1 MAAVRDL
8 YEILGVQRDASPDE
22 IKRAYRALAREH
34 HPDVSSAPEAE
45 ERFKEIVGAYEIL
58 SDPQKRQQYDTFG
71 QSGGPSGAGF
81 NDIQDIFDMFFGGGF
96 GGTRRGR
103 RPTRTRR
110 GEDLSTLLT
119 LSFTEA
125 AFGVRQEL
133 QLDRMAVCETCL
145 GNGAQPGTAPVACR
159 TCHGSGELQQ
169 MRRSIFGTVMTASP
183 CPTCEGTGQEI
194 PDKCETCF
202 GEGRV
207 REGRDRR
214 GGRSRRGRRRDGAPS
229 GRIRERG
236 PGRAGSREISSWASA
251 SSRRWRSTGG
261 DRTCSRSL
269 DLSVTQVTLGADV
282 ELETLDGVEHLRIE
296 AGTESGTVIRLRGKG
311 VPNINRRG
319 RGDLYVT
326 VHVDHADGSF
336 PRGAQAHRT
345 ARRAPGRG
353 HVQARA
359 RANRAPAARC
369 LSPRIAVKR

>member
-8 YEILGVQRDASPDE
+8 YEILGVQRDASADE
-22 IKRAYRALAREH
+22 IKRAYRSLAREH

-58 SDPQKRQQYDTFG
+58 SDPQKRERYDTFG
-71 QSGGPSGAGF
+71 LSGGPAGAPF

-96 GGTRRGR
+96 GGSRRGR

-119 LSFTEA
+119 LSFSEA

-133 QLDRMAVCETCL
+133 QLERMAVCETC
-145 GNGAQPGTAPVACR
+145 GGTGGQPGTAPVACR

-207 REGRDRR
+207 RKAETVVVEVPAGVADGMELRVGGSGNEGRAGGQSGDLFVGIRVEPSLAFDRR
-214 GGRSRRGRRRDGAPS
+214 GQDLFA
-229 GRIRERG
+229 IV
-236 PGRAGSREISSWASA
+236 
-251 SSRRWRSTGG
+251 
-261 DRTCSRSL
+261 

-296 AGTESGTVIRLRGKG
+296 AGTESGTVIRLRSKG

-326 VHVDHADGSF
+326 VHVITPTDLSREERRLLEQLAEL
-336 PRGAQAHRT
+336 RGETTSKREPART
-345 ARRAPGRG
+345 ELRRPDA
-353 HVQARA
+353 
-359 RANRAPAARC
+359 
-369 LSPRIAVKR
+369 

>member
-8 YEILGVQRDASPDE
+8 YEILGVQRDASADE

-58 SDPQKRQQYDTFG
+58 SDPEKRQQYDTFG
-71 QSGGPSGAGF
+71 QSGGPGGAPF
-81 NDIQDIFDMFFGGGF
+81 NDIQDIFDMFFGGGGF

-133 QLDRMAVCETCL
+133 HLERMAVCQTCL
-145 GNGAQPGTAPVACR
+145 GNGAKPGTAPVACR

-207 REGRDRR
+207 RNADTVVVEVPAGVADGMELRVGGSGNEGRSGGRSGDLFVGIRVEPSLAFDRR
-214 GGRSRRGRRRDGAPS
+214 GQDLFA
-229 GRIRERG
+229 I
-236 PGRAGSREISSWASA
+236 A
-251 SSRRWRSTGG
+251 
-261 DRTCSRSL
+261 

-282 ELETLDGVEHLRIE
+282 ALETLDGVEQLRIE

-326 VHVDHADGSF
+326 VHVITPTDLSREERKLIEQLAQL
-336 PRGAQAHRT
+336 RGETTSKREPART
-345 ARRAPGRG
+345 ELRRPDA
-353 HVQARA
+353 
-359 RANRAPAARC
+359 
-369 LSPRIAVKR
+369 

>member
-8 YEILGVQRDASPDE
+8 YEILGVQRDASADE
-22 IKRAYRALAREH
+22 IKRAYRSLAREH

-58 SDPQKRQQYDTFG
+58 SDPQKRQRYDAFG
-71 QSGGPSGAGF
+71 SSGGPAGAPF

-96 GGTRRGR
+96 GGGRRGR
-103 RPTRTRR
+103 RPSRTRR

-119 LSFTEA
+119 LSFSEA

-133 QLDRMAVCETCL
+133 QLERMGVCEACL

-194 PDKCETCF
+194 PEKCETCF

-207 REGRDRR
+207 RKTQTVIVDVPAGVADGMELRVGGSGNEGRAGGQPGDLFVGISVQPSLAFDRR
-214 GGRSRRGRRRDGAPS
+214 GQDLFA
-229 GRIRERG
+229 I
-236 PGRAGSREISSWASA
+236 
-251 SSRRWRSTGG
+251 
-261 DRTCSRSL
+261 L

-282 ELETLDGVEHLRIE
+282 ELETLDGIEHLRVDP
-296 AGTESGTVIRLRGKG
+296 GTESGSVIRLRGKG

-326 VHVDHADGSF
+326 VHVITPTDLSREEHKLLERLAELRGETTSKREPVRTELRRPDG
-336 PRGAQAHRT
+336 
-345 ARRAPGRG
+345 
-353 HVQARA
+353 
-359 RANRAPAARC
+359 
-369 LSPRIAVKR
+369 

>member
-1 MAAVRDL
+1 VAAVRDL
-8 YEILGVQRDASPDE
+8 YEILGVGRDASPED
-22 IKRAYRALAREH
+22 IKRAYRTLAREH

-71 QSGGPSGAGF
+71 RRAALRAPF

-96 GGTRRGR
+96 GGGGRRGR
-103 RPTRTRR
+103 RPSRTRR
-110 GEDLSTLLT
+110 GEDLSTLLS

-133 QLDRMAVCETCL
+133 RLERMVVCGTCL

-183 CPTCEGTGQEI
+183 CTTCEGTGQEI

-207 REGRDRR
+207 RAAQTVTVDVPAGVADGMELRVGGSGNDGRAGGPAGDLFVGIRVEPSLAFDRR
-214 GGRSRRGRRRDGAPS
+214 GQDVFA
-229 GRIRERG
+229 I
-236 PGRAGSREISSWASA
+236 
-251 SSRRWRSTGG
+251 
-261 DRTCSRSL
+261 L
-269 DLSVTQVTLGADV
+269 DLSMTQVTLGADV
-282 ELETLDGVEHLRIE
+282 MVETLDGVEHLRID
-296 AGTESGTVIRLRGKG
+296 AGTESGTVIRLHGKG
-311 VPNINRRG
+311 VPNVNRRG

-326 VHVDHADGSF
+326 VHVVTPSDLSREEKKLVEQLAEL
-336 PRGAQAHRT
+336 RGEVTSKRDPA
-345 ARRAPGRG
+345 APSSG
-353 HVQARA
+353 
-359 RANRAPAARC
+359 ARC
-369 LSPRIAVKR
+369 LTPPPDR

>member
-8 YEILGVQRDASPDE
+8 YEILGVQRDASAEE
-22 IKRAYRALAREH
+22 IKKAYRALAREH

-71 QSGGPSGAGF
+71 QSGGPGGAPF

-96 GGTRRGR
+96 GGSRRGR

-119 LSFTEA
+119 LTFSEA

-133 QLDRMAVCETCL
+133 QLERMAVCATCL

-194 PDKCETCF
+194 PDKCETCL

-207 REGRDRR
+207 RTAGTVTVEVPAGVADGMELRVSGSGNEGRAGGQPGDLFVGIRVEPSLGFDRR
-214 GGRSRRGRRRDGAPS
+214 GQ
-229 GRIRERG
+229 
-236 PGRAGSREISSWASA
+236 
-251 SSRRWRSTGG
+251 
-261 DRTCSRSL
+261 
-269 DLSVTQVTLGADV
+269 DLFAIADVTITQVTLGADIEV
-282 ELETLDGVEHLRIE
+282 ETLDGAEHLRIE

-326 VHVDHADGSF
+326 VHVVTPTELTREERKLIEQLAEL
-336 PRGAQAHRT
+336 RGEVTSKRDP
-345 ARRAPGRG
+345 ARIELRRPDA
-353 HVQARA
+353 
-359 RANRAPAARC
+359 
-369 LSPRIAVKR
+369 

>member
-8 YEILGVQRDASPDE
+8 YEILGVQRDASGED
-22 IKRAYRALAREH
+22 IKKAYRTLAREH

-71 QSGGPSGAGF
+71 QSGGPAGAPF

-96 GGTRRGR
+96 GASRRGR

-119 LSFTEA
+119 LTFSEA

-133 QLDRMAVCETCL
+133 QLERLSICQTCL

-194 PDKCETCF
+194 PDRCETCV

-207 REGRDRR
+207 RAAGTVTVEVPAGVADGMELRVSGSGNEGRAGGQPGDLFVGIRVEPSLAFDRR
-214 GGRSRRGRRRDGAPS
+214 GQ
-229 GRIRERG
+229 
-236 PGRAGSREISSWASA
+236 
-251 SSRRWRSTGG
+251 
-261 DRTCSRSL
+261 
-269 DLSVTQVTLGADV
+269 DLFAIADVSVTQVTLGADI
-282 ELETLDGVEHLRIE
+282 EIETLDGMEHLRIE
-296 AGTESGTVIRLRGKG
+296 AGTESGTVMRLRGKG

-326 VHVDHADGSF
+326 VHVVTPTELSREERKLIEELARL
-336 PRGAQAHRT
+336 RGEVTSKRDPART
-345 ARRAPGRG
+345 ELRRPDA
-353 HVQARA
+353 
-359 RANRAPAARC
+359 
-369 LSPRIAVKR
+369 

>member
-8 YEILGVQRDASPDE
+8 YEILGVQRDASAED
-22 IKRAYRALAREH
+22 IKKAYRSLAREH
-34 HPDVSSAPEAE
+34 HPDVSAAPEAE

-58 SDPQKRQQYDTFG
+58 SDPQKRQRYDAFG
-71 QSGGPSGAGF
+71 LSGGPAGAPF

-96 GGTRRGR
+96 SGTRRGR

-119 LSFTEA
+119 LSFSEA
-125 AFGVRQEL
+125 AFGVRREL
-133 QLDRMAVCETCL
+133 KLDRMATCGTCL

-207 REGRDRR
+207 RKADTVTVDVPAGVADGMELRVGGSGNEGRAGGQPGDLFVGIRVEPSLAFDRR
-214 GGRSRRGRRRDGAPS
+214 GQDLFA
-229 GRIRERG
+229 IV
-236 PGRAGSREISSWASA
+236 
-251 SSRRWRSTGG
+251 
-261 DRTCSRSL
+261 

-326 VHVDHADGSF
+326 VHVRTPTDLSREERKLLERLAEL
-336 PRGAQAHRT
+336 RGETTSKREPART
-345 ARRAPGRG
+345 ELRRPDA
-353 HVQARA
+353 
-359 RANRAPAARC
+359 
-369 LSPRIAVKR
+369 

>member
-71 QSGGPSGAGF
+71 QAGGPSGAGF

-110 GEDLSTLLT
+110 GEDLSTILT

-194 PDKCETCF
+194 PNKCETCF

-207 REGRDRR
+207 RKAETVVVDVPAGVADGMELRVGGSGNEGRAGGQSGDLFVGIRVEPSLAFDRR
-214 GGRSRRGRRRDGAPS
+214 GQDLFA
-229 GRIRERG
+229 I
-236 PGRAGSREISSWASA
+236 A
-251 SSRRWRSTGG
+251 
-261 DRTCSRSL
+261 
-269 DLSVTQVTLGADV
+269 DLSVTQVTLGADI
-282 ELETLDGVEHLRIE
+282 ELETLDGIEHLRIE
-296 AGTESGTVIRLRGKG
+296 AGTESGTVIKLRGKG

-326 VHVDHADGSF
+326 VHVITPTDLSREERKLIEQLAQI
-336 PRGAQAHRT
+336 RGEVTSKRE
-345 ARRAPGRG
+345 PGRTELRRPD
-353 HVQARA
+353 A
-359 RANRAPAARC
+359 
-369 LSPRIAVKR
+369 

>member
-8 YEILGVQRDASPDE
+8 YEILGVQRDASADE

-45 ERFKEIVGAYEIL
+45 DRFKEIVGAYEIL

-71 QSGGPSGAGF
+71 QSGGPGGAPF
-81 NDIQDIFDMFFGGGF
+81 NDIQDIFDMFFGGRS

-110 GEDLSTLLT
+110 GEDLSMLLT
-119 LSFTEA
+119 LSFTDA

-133 QLDRMAVCETCL
+133 QLERMAVCETCL

-194 PDKCETCF
+194 TEKCETCF

-207 REGRDRR
+207 RKAGSVVVEVPAGVADGMELRVGGSGNEGRSGGQAGDLFVGIRLEPSLAFDRR
-214 GGRSRRGRRRDGAPS
+214 GQDLFA
-229 GRIRERG
+229 IV
-236 PGRAGSREISSWASA
+236 
-251 SSRRWRSTGG
+251 
-261 DRTCSRSL
+261 
-269 DLSVTQVTLGADV
+269 DLSITQVTLGADI
-282 ELETLDGVEHLRIE
+282 ELGTLDGVEHLRIE
-296 AGTESGTVIRLRGKG
+296 PGTESGTVIRLRGKG

-326 VHVDHADGSF
+326 VHVITPTDLSREERKLIEQLAEL
-336 PRGAQAHRT
+336 RGETTSKREPART
-345 ARRAPGRG
+345 ELRRPDA
-353 HVQARA
+353 
-359 RANRAPAARC
+359 
-369 LSPRIAVKR
+369 

>member
-81 NDIQDIFDMFFGGGF
+81 NDIQDIFDMFFGGGS
-96 GGTRRGR
+96 GGARRGR

-110 GEDLSTLLT
+110 GEDLSTILT
-119 LSFTEA
+119 MSFTEA

-133 QLDRMAVCETCL
+133 RLDRMAVCETCL

-207 REGRDRR
+207 RKAETVVVGVPAGVADGMELRVGGSGNEGRAGGQSGDLFVGIRVEPSLAFDRR
-214 GGRSRRGRRRDGAPS
+214 GQDLFA
-229 GRIRERG
+229 I
-236 PGRAGSREISSWASA
+236 A
-251 SSRRWRSTGG
+251 
-261 DRTCSRSL
+261 
-269 DLSVTQVTLGADV
+269 DLSVTQVTLGADI
-282 ELETLDGVEHLRIE
+282 ELETLDGIEHLRIE

-326 VHVDHADGSF
+326 VHVITPTDLSREERKLLEQLAEI
-336 PRGAQAHRT
+336 RGEVTSKREPART
-345 ARRAPGRG
+345 QLRRPDA
-353 HVQARA
+353 
-359 RANRAPAARC
+359 
-369 LSPRIAVKR
+369 